1 MAIQEQVEIRFTNP
15 KKTNSVTCNP
25 YYDSSGVQR
34 EIKTPE
40 GVPRSIR
47 QTTSKKVLNLSIPA
61 QREVYEF
68 LKDHPFVVG
77 KEPLLKVVNSKIE
90 SEKTIST
97 FDLQFEALKVVKDLQ
112 GSKLVDFAR
121 VCGFTTTN
129 TSETIIKAKLYEMA
143 EKYPTKLIQMWGDKD
158 RALKALLH
166 KGKEQGVFKV
176 DGKTKAWKYN
186 QESIGTTVEHAVLWL
201 KDNKDLMPS
210 IRKQLKD

>member
-1 MAIQEQVEIRFTNP
+1 MAIKEQVEIRFANP

-25 YYDSSGVQR
+25 YYDTNGTFR

-40 GVPRSIR
+40 GIARSIR
-47 QTTSKKVLNLSIPA
+47 QTTSKKILNLGIPA
-61 QREVYEF
+61 QREEYEF

-77 KEPLLKVVNSKIE
+77 KEPLLKVVNNKLE

-112 GSKLVDFAR
+112 GDKLADFAR
-121 VCGFTTTN
+121 VCGITTTN
-129 TSETIIKAKLYEMA
+129 TSQTVIKAKLYEMA
-143 EKYPTKLIQMWGDKD
+143 EKYPTKLINMWDDKD

-166 KGKEQGVFKV
+166 KGRENGVFKV
-176 DGKTKAWKYN
+176 DNKTKAWKYN
-186 QESIGTTVEHAVLWL
+186 QESIGTTLEHAVQWL

-210 IRKQLKD
+210 IRKQLKA

>member
-1 MAIQEQVEIRFTNP
+1 MAIQEKVEIRFSNP

-25 YYDSSGVQR
+25 YYDREGTHR

-40 GVPRSIR
+40 GVARSIR

-61 QREVYEF
+61 QRAEYEF

-77 KEPLLKVVNSKIE
+77 KEPLLKIINSKIE

-112 GSKLVDFAR
+112 GAKLADFAR
-121 VCGFTTTN
+121 VCGITTSN
-129 TSETIIKAKLYEMA
+129 TSETVVKAKLYEMA
-143 EKYPTKLIQMWGDKD
+143 EKYPTKLTAMWDDKD
-158 RALKALLH
+158 RALKSLLH
-166 KGKEQGVFKV
+166 KGRESGVFTV
-176 DGKTKAWKYN
+176 DNKTKAWKYN
-186 QESIGTTVEHAVLWL
+186 QESIGTTLEHAVLWL